1 MPEIKNAFIKG
12 KMNKDLDERLI
23 PNGEYRDAL
32 NVDVDFSEGS
42 DVGALKSILGT
53 VQRDSISLSS
63 ATCIGS
69 VKDPENSKIYWFIT
83 SSAKDLIA
91 EWDYNSNT
99 YDTILV
105 DSSNILNFNANNLIT
120 GVNVIDGILFFT
132 DNLNEPR
139 QVDIEYWR
147 GQTSGSTGTST
158 ELSAERITVI
168 KKSPLAAPTLEMS
181 SSARGGNGT
190 SGNTAIFIDAH
201 LGTSDSAGNLG
212 TPRDSG
218 YQFSSSQAG
227 ISKFKVAGGTA
238 TNPNYQASDVIVLT
252 HKFTE
257 SDDTIKTI
265 KVRIKL
271 ASNYTQGS
279 GSNVGVFS
287 NAEILTIS
295 EKVPLEA
302 VLWTCV
308 LEEED
313 PLFKEKFPRFA
324 YRYKYNNGQYSCFSP
339 FTNAAFLPDPTVGNG
354 TGVEYD
360 VKAGSNLAMVNSVRS
375 LKLKDL
381 NHNTS
386 KDVEEIDIIY
396 KDSVSTNCY
405 LVDSIK
411 RVSGNFPSPLEFEV
425 KDDQIFKTLP
435 SNQLLR
441 LFDSVPRKAKAQEIT
456 ANRIIYGNYTE
467 NFNLKDSN
475 NNNINPSFSIGIHNR
490 YDPTDSGYTNN
501 RKQRH
506 SIKSKRT
513 YQFGVV
519 YMDEFGRQTPVLTS
533 KTGIVKVGQEGA
545 GFLSRFKASIT
556 SQPPAFAKTYKYF
569 IKEISSKTHNFI
581 GDSFYQDKEGF
592 IYVAI
597 PSADIN
603 KVEVDDN
610 IILKKKRGNN
620 ISDIKEEFKVLDK
633 FTAGPPPFLAKPLK
647 EVYVPDIFV
656 FSKNIEQDRD
666 QHLLK
671 PGSTPVPGRNRI
683 TISTMFR
690 YQDNRISNGSVI
702 ESDTTDGVSTQAYN
716 LLNPGAKVKFVTGAG
731 ETNIYTVANKEI
743 DLPGDNDFELH
754 FTQEFGDDVKILYE
768 NFEQDKLFDMTD
780 GTINAGATL
789 VGGDDTLDGSTDSY
803 GGGVKMVIV
812 DTVDESGKEEYQGK
826 FFIKIK
832 NNTNLLAE
840 LKGEEDLN
848 NLQVLSTISLD
859 GDQTDDD
866 PRQFHM
872 YGGGKA
878 NTDSSVTR
886 NGVSGALSPR
896 LGGFDGSLN
905 HLVSN
910 QNNFGEGQSY
920 LALRGF
926 ITNTELDKGYHFA
939 IRTDKTFADS
949 RGNYATL
956 PLITGLEESPSNKN
970 LYNTDNDDVYLR
982 FDRSRAQVAA
992 GQAIDNQ
999 LYKITRVYKYLERGV
1014 IVNAQLNGN
1023 VKVGSYQDF
1032 TDGQAV
1038 YLIKLDK
1045 QLAQN
1050 LIFNGDKETPGDPGD
1065 ADNVMQISVLKFR
1078 KEDQLIGIP
1087 EPPIFEVLPKDD
1099 VDIDIYYE
1107 TQEVFTIASDGTNN
1121 HGNVNLLSYYNC
1133 FAFDNGVESMT
1144 IRDTFNGATLGKG
1157 VRVSTVF
1164 EDKPYI
1170 EETLKNN
1177 LIFSQI
1183 YNGKNA
1189 LNRLN
1194 QFIIAEDITK
1204 ELNPDYGSIQL
1215 LHTRYNDIIAYC
1227 ENKVVKIMTNKDALF
1242 NADGNVNVTSNKA
1255 VLGQAMPYNSNFG
1268 IGTNPESFDEFLFRS
1283 YFVDAKSGAVVR
1295 HSMDGME
1302 AISDYGMKDYFRDNL
1317 NNQTGNIH
1325 GSYDVIKSQYN
1336 VSLPTTVNTT
1346 LSFSESINGWCSRK
1360 SYVNEGGVSM
1370 HNQYFTFKNGHI
1382 HRHHVGP
1389 VCTFYGSKTAP
1400 FVEFIFNESPAN
1412 MKNFRTLNYEGD
1424 SGWTCA
1430 SIVTDQQDGAVDS
1443 FVNKENKYFNYIRG
1457 VGETASTIDLKAL
1470 NVQGIGVYNTVT
1482 GNSGN
1487 TITYAFT
1494 NNVPQDLQKGDT
1506 LFYIHPTGSV
1516 VTAVGAVTAV
1526 TATSVTA
1533 SYTSQPP
1540 IAGSFVKYFV
1550 FYAKNARWNTS
1561 GLLGYFATVKMQNT
1575 SNGAKEIYSVG
1586 SEISISS

>member
-12 KMNKDLDERLI
+12 KMNTDLDERLI

-42 DVGALKSILGT
+42 SVGALKNILGT
-53 VQRDSISLSS
+53 TQRDSITLSS
-63 ATCIGS
+63 ARCIGS
-69 VKDPENSKIYWFIT
+69 VKDTENSKIYWFIT
-83 SSAKDLIA
+83 SSAKDLIT
-91 EWDYNSNT
+91 EWNYASNT
-99 YDTILV
+99 YDTIIV
-105 DSSNILNFNANNLIT
+105 DSGSVLNFNASNLIT
-120 GVNVIDGILFFT
+120 GANVIDGILFFT

-147 GQTSGSTGTST
+147 GQTSGSAGTSSG
-158 ELSAERITVI
+158 LSAERITVI
-168 KKSPLAAPTLEMS
+168 RKSPLAAPTLEMS
-181 SSARGGNGT
+181 SSSRGGNGT
-190 SGNTAIFIDAH
+190 TGNTAIFIDAH

-218 YQFSSSQAG
+218 YNFSSSQAG

-238 TNPNYQASDVIVLT
+238 TDPNYQANDVIILT

-257 SDDTIKTI
+257 SDDTVKTI

-271 ASNYTQGS
+271 AGNYSQQG
-279 GSNVGVFS
+279 GSNAGVFS

-302 VLWTCV
+302 VLWTCI
-308 LEEED
+308 LEEDE

-339 FTNAAFLPDPTVGNG
+339 FTNAAFLPDPTVGAG

-360 VKAGSNLAMVNSVRS
+360 AKSGANLAMVNSLRS

-381 NHNTS
+381 NHNTHA
-386 KDVEEIDIIY
+386 DVEEIDIVY
-396 KDSVSTNCY
+396 KDSVSPNCY
-405 LVDSIK
+405 LVDTIK
-411 RVSGNFPSPLEFEV
+411 RNSSNAFPDPLEFEV

-441 LFDSVPRKAKAQEIT
+441 LFDSVPKKAKSQEIT
-456 ANRIIYGNYTE
+456 ANRLIYGNYTE
-467 NFNLKDSN
+467 NFNLKDSSN
-475 NNNINPSFSIGIHNR
+475 NNVEPVFSVGIHNR
-490 YDPTDSGYTNN
+490 YNPTDSGYADN
-501 RKQRH
+501 RKQRQ
-506 SIKSKRT
+506 SIKSKRK

-533 KTGIVKVGQEGA
+533 KTGVVKVGQEGA
-545 GFLSRFKASIT
+545 SFLSRFKAAIT
-556 SQPPAFAKTYKYF
+556 SNPPAFAKTYKYF
-569 IKEISSKTHNFI
+569 IKEISSTTHNFI

-592 IYVAI
+592 IYIAI

-603 KVEVDDN
+603 KVGVDDT
-610 IILKKKRGNN
+610 IVLKKKRGNDISN
-620 ISDIKEEFKVLDK
+620 ITEEFKVLDK
-633 FTAGPPPFLAKPLK
+633 YTTPPPFLAKPLK
-647 EVYVPDIFV
+647 ETYVPDVFV
-656 FSKNIEQDRD
+656 FSKNLEQDRD
-666 QHLLK
+666 LHLLK
-671 PGSTPVPGRNRI
+671 PGSSPVPGRNRI
-683 TISTMFR
+683 TVAAMYKLQETNIDSGGAIG
-690 YQDNRISNGSVI
+690 N
-702 ESDTTDGVSTQAYN
+702 DTKRGVSREAYA
-716 LLNPGAKVKFVTGAG
+716 LLNPGAKVKFVTGSG
-731 ETNIYTVANKEI
+731 ETDVYTIANKEL
-743 DLPGDNDFELH
+743 DLGQDNDFELH
-754 FTQEFGDDVKILYE
+754 FTQEFGDDVKILYDD
-768 NFEQDKLFDMTD
+768 FDKDKLLNPS
-780 GTINAGATL
+780 GTENGATL
-789 VGGDDTLDGSTDSY
+789 VGGDASLNVDSNEVY
-803 GGGVKMVIV
+803 GGGIKMVVV

-832 NNTNLLAE
+832 NDTNLLTE

-859 GDQTDDD
+859 GNQNDDD

-886 NGVSGALSPR
+886 
-896 LGGFDGSLN
+896 LGGSGPLNPQAGGFNGNTN
-905 HLVSN
+905 HLGTSA
-910 QNNFGEGQSY
+910 GQSY
-920 LALRGF
+920 RGDRGF
-926 ITNTELDKGYHFA
+926 ITNSELDQGYHFC
-939 IRTDKTFADS
+939 IRTDKSYADKNS
-949 RGNYATL
+949 KYATL
-956 PLITGLEESPSNKN
+956 PLITGLEKAPSNKN
-970 LYNTDNDDVYLR
+970 NYNTDNPVYLK
-982 FDRSRAQVAA
+982 FDRSRTQIAA
-992 GQAIDNQ
+992 GQAADNNV
-999 LYKITRVYKYLERGV
+999 YKITRVFKYLERGS
-1014 IVNAQLNGN
+1014 G
-1023 VKVGSYQDF
+1023 VGAFD
-1032 TDGQAV
+1032 DGDGV

-1045 QLAQN
+1045 NLAQN
-1050 LIFNGDKETPGDPGD
+1050 LIFNGDVEPSTTGTE
-1065 ADNVMQISVLKFR
+1065 ANIMQISVLEFR
-1078 KEDQLIGIP
+1078 KDDQLVGIP

-1099 VDIDIYYE
+1099 VDIDIYFE

-1121 HGNVNLLSYYNC
+1121 HGNVNTLSYYNC
-1133 FAFDNGVESMT
+1133 FSFDNGVESLS
-1144 IRDTFNGATLGKG
+1144 IRDNFNTPAIGKG
-1157 VRVSTVF
+1157 VRVSTIF

-1227 ENKVVKIMTNKDALF
+1227 ENKVVKILTNKDALF

-1255 VLGQAMPYNSNFG
+1255 VLGQANPYSSNFG

-1317 NNQTGNIH
+1317 NLQSGFIY
-1325 GSYDVIKSQYN
+1325 GSYDVVKGQYN
-1336 VSLPTTVNTT
+1336 VSLPVGVNTT

-1360 SYVNEGGVSM
+1360 SYINEGGVSM
-1370 HNQYFTFKNGHI
+1370 HNKYFTFKSGHI
-1382 HRHHVGP
+1382 HEHHVGTRN
-1389 VCTFYGSKTAP
+1389 TFYGVATTP

-1424 SGWTCA
+1424 SGWACL

-1457 VGETASTIDLKAL
+1457 KAENASTIDLKAL

-1482 GNSGN
+1482 NNSGN
-1487 TITYAFT
+1487 TVTYSFT

-1506 LFYIHPTGSV
+1506 LYFVHPTGSA
-1516 VTAVGAVTAV
+1516 VTAVGAVTVV

-1533 SYTSQPP
+1533 SYSTVPP
-1540 IAGSFVKYFV
+1540 ISGSFSKYFV
-1550 FYAKNARWNTS
+1550 FYAKNARWQTS

-1575 SNGAKEIYSVG
+1575 STDSKELYSVG
-1586 SEISISS
+1586 SEVSISS

>member
-53 VQRDSISLSS
+53 VQKDSISLSS

-91 EWDYNSNT
+91 EWDYDSNT

-105 DSSNILNFNANNLIT
+105 DSGNILNFNANNLIT

-181 SSARGGNGT
+181 SSARGGAGT
-190 SGNTAIFIDAH
+190 AGNTAIFIDAH

-238 TNPNYQASDVIVLT
+238 TDPNYEANDVIVLT

-257 SDDTIKTI
+257 SDDTVKTI

-271 ASNYTQGS
+271 AANYTQQG
-279 GSNVGVFS
+279 GSNAGVFS

-308 LEEED
+308 LEEDD

-339 FTNAAFLPDPTVGNG
+339 FTNAAFLPDPTVGGLIDESNPSLG
-354 TGVEYD
+354 NTGVEYD
-360 VKAGSNLAMVNSVRS
+360 VKAGFNLAMINSVRS

-411 RVSGNFPSPLEFEV
+411 RVSGNFPNPLEFEV

-581 GDSFYQDKEGF
+581 GDSFYQDKEGY
-592 IYVAI
+592 IYIAI

-633 FTAGPPPFLAKPLK
+633 YTTPPPFLAKPLK
-647 EVYVPDIFV
+647 EIYVPDVFV
-656 FSKNIEQDRD
+656 FGKNLEQDRD
-666 QHLLK
+666 LHILK
-671 PGSTPVPGRNRI
+671 PGSSPVPGRNRI
-683 TISTMFR
+683 TISAMYKF
-690 YQDNRISNGSVI
+690 QDTNIDNGSAI
-702 ESDTTDGVSTQAYN
+702 NDDTKDGVSVQAYSK
-716 LLNPGAKVKFVTGAG
+716 LNPGAKVKFVTGSG
-731 ETNIYTVANKEI
+731 ETNIYTIANKEI
-743 DLPGDNDFELH
+743 DLADDNDFELH
-754 FTQEFGDDVKILYE
+754 FTQEFGDDVKILYD
-768 NFEQDKLFDMTD
+768 NYEQDKLFNSS
-780 GTINAGATL
+780 GTANGATI
-789 VGGDDTLDGSTDSY
+789 VGGDISLNVKSNSY

-859 GDQTDDD
+859 GNQTDND
-866 PRQFHM
+866 PRQFHI
-872 YGGGKA
+872 YGGGLA
-878 NTDSSVTR
+878 NTNSAATR
-886 NGVSGALSPR
+886 NGVSGATTPMN
-896 LGGFDGSLN
+896 GGFDGAYN
-905 HLVSN
+905 HITNTSHPSYN
-910 QNNFGEGQSY
+910 IGQSY
-920 LALRGF
+920 LAAKGF
-926 ITNTELDKGYHFA
+926 ITNSELDQGYHFA
-939 IRTDKTFADS
+939 IRTDNPYSDKNS
-949 RGNYATL
+949 KYATL
-956 PLITGLEESPSNKN
+956 PLISGLEKSPSNKN
-970 LYNTDNDDVYLR
+970 NYNTDNPVYLK
-982 FDRSRAQVAA
+982 FDRSRTQITA
-992 GQAIDNQ
+992 GQAADNN
-999 LYKITRVYKYLERGV
+999 LYKIERVYKYLERGGTP
-1014 IVNAQLNGN
+1014 A
-1023 VKVGSYQDF
+1023 SDF
-1032 TDGQAV
+1032 DDGDAV

-1045 QLAQN
+1045 NLAQN
-1050 LIFNGDKETPGDPGD
+1050 LVFNGQMETAGDPGNE
-1065 ADNVMQISVLKFR
+1065 ANIMHISVLEFR

-1170 EETLKNN
+1170 EEILKNN

-1268 IGTNPESFDEFLFRS
+1268 IGKNPESFDEFLFRS

-1317 NNQTGNIH
+1317 NTQAGNIH

-1424 SGWTCA
+1424 SGWACA

-1540 IAGSFVKYFV
+1540 ITGSFAKYFV

-1575 SNGAKEIYSVG
+1575 SNAAKEIYSVG